1 VLLIAN
7 ERETPTTRRIR
18 LAVNGNAFRYRAGQA
33 AALLVD
39 SIEATPYSIASA
51 PYETAREGWIEFL
64 VKVDG
69 STRFGASV
77 DALPPG
83 TRVDVSGPVGGF
95 TADGVPSGAPM
106 LFVAGGTGIAPLR
119 SMIRQAVD
127 DGYPGRLSLVYSSR
141 TPNEFA
147 YLKDLQELSAAGRL
161 MLTLTLTGDS
171 DDWLHSRGRA
181 GIEHLSRHVEP
192 GVVAFVCGPPAMVVE
207 IPAALASLGV
217 TRDRIRTEHW

>member
-1 VLLIAN
+1 MRLIAN

-18 LAVNGNAFRYRAGQA
+18 LAVNENPFRYRAGQA

-39 SIEATPYSIASA
+39 STEATPYSIASA
-51 PYETAREGWIEFL
+51 PSETAREGWIEFL

-77 DALPPG
+77 DTLTLG
-83 TRVDVSGPVGGF
+83 TRVDVTGPVGGF

-127 DGYPGRLSLVYSSR
+127 EGHDGRLSLVYSSR
-141 TPNEFA
+141 TPDEFA
-147 YLKDLQELSAAGRL
+147 YLTDFQELSTGGRL
-161 MLTLTLTGDS
+161 ALTLTLTGAA
-171 DDWLHSRGRA
+171 DDWLHARGRA
-181 GIEHLSRHVEP
+181 GIGHLSRHVEP
-192 GVVAFVCGPPAMVVE
+192 GVVAFVCGPPAMVQEV
-207 IPAALASLGV
+207 PAALASLGV
-217 TRDRIRTEHW
+217 TRDRIRTENW